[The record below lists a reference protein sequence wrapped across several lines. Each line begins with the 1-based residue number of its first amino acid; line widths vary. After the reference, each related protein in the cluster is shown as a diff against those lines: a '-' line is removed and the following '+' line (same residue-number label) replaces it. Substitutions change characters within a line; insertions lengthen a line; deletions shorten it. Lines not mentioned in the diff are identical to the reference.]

1 MTGPARGTFPPGPPD
16 GGRAPSEVEDQRL
29 ARLGGA
35 GALLA
40 GLLFLLSLVY
50 VYGVLAQAGLDVE
63 MFDDQARLLPWVA
76 EHARAYTGLWWLT
89 LLSTLALLPA
99 PLALHD
105 RLRYGAR
112 GVSRVAAVAGLGG
125 VVFGLAA
132 PLVLAAASPI
142 LAQSYVQ
149 ASGETRDAV
158 QVMGRMVGDLA
169 LHLRLGSDLLLG
181 VWLGVSGG
189 LLLRLRQNAILGTWF
204 LVTAVLAGVVIATKP
219 LGIADL
225 EPFLAP
231 VLSLAYLGLGTALLR
246 GAGATRAPTG
256 TPRPPA

>member
-1 MTGPARGTFPPGPPD
+1 MTLSTPAESAAAKAAPD
-16 GGRAPSEVEDQRL
+16 AAL
-29 ARLGGA
+29 ARFGGV

-40 GLLFLLSLVY
+40 GALFLCSLVY

-63 MFDDQARLLPWVA
+63 MFNDQARLLPWVA

-99 PLALHD
+99 PVALHD
-105 RLRYGAR
+105 RLRSGAR
-112 GVSRVAAVAGLGG
+112 GISRVAAVAGVGG
-125 VVFGLAA
+125 VIFGLAA
-132 PLVLAAASPI
+132 PLVLAAASPV
-142 LAQSYVQ
+142 LAQGYVE
-149 ASGETRDAV
+149 ASGQTRDAV
-158 QVMGRMVGDLA
+158 QVMGRMIGDLA

-189 LLLRLRQNAILGTWF
+189 LLLRLQRNTRLGGWF
-204 LVTAVLAGVVIATKP
+204 LVTAVLTGTVIATKP

-231 VLSLAYLGLGTALLR
+231 VLSLAYLGLGTVLLQHSR
-246 GAGATRAPTG
+246 SSLSDHAG
-256 TPRPPA
+256 

>member
-1 MTGPARGTFPPGPPD
+1 MPSPASQPAGKEAAPD
-16 GGRAPSEVEDQRL
+16 AAL

-40 GLLFLLSLVY
+40 GALFLLSLMY

-89 LLSTLALLPA
+89 LLSTFALLPA

-105 RLRYGAR
+105 RLRHGAG
-112 GVSRVAAVAGLGG
+112 GVSRVAAMAGVGG
-125 VVFGLAA
+125 VIFGLAA
-132 PLVLAAASPI
+132 PLVLAAASPV
-142 LAQSYVQ
+142 LAQGYMD
-149 ASGETRDAV
+149 ASGQARDAV

-181 VWLGVSGG
+181 VWLALSGG
-189 LLLRLRQNAILGTWF
+189 LLLRLRQNTILGAWF

-219 LGIADL
+219 LGVADL
-225 EPFLAP
+225 EPLLAP
-231 VLSLAYLGLGTALLR
+231 VQSLAYLGLGTALLR
-246 GAGATRAPTG
+246 GLGTRG
-256 TPRPPA
+256 SGLSTPDGPGSHHHG

>member
-1 MTGPARGTFPPGPPD
+1 MSTLQD
-16 GGRAPSEVEDQRL
+16 HQDQAL
-29 ARLGGA
+29 TRLGGC

-40 GLLFLLSLVY
+40 GALFLLSLVY
-50 VYGVLAQAGLDVE
+50 VYGALAQAGLDVE
-63 MFDDQARLLPWVA
+63 MFDDQGRLLPWVA

-89 LLSTLALLPA
+89 LLSSLALLPA

-105 RLRYGAR
+105 RLRPGAR

-132 PLVLAAASPI
+132 PLVLAAASPV
-142 LAQSYVQ
+142 LAQGYVQ
-149 ASGETRDAV
+149 ASGGTRDAV
-158 QVMGRMVGDLA
+158 EVVGRMVGDLA

-181 VWLGVSGG
+181 VWLALSGG
-189 LLLRLRQNAILGTWF
+189 LLLRLRRSAALGTWF

-219 LGIADL
+219 LGLADL

-246 GAGATRAPTG
+246 GVGTSRAAVGPTH
-256 TPRPPA
+256 PPA

>member
-1 MTGPARGTFPPGPPD
+1 MSTLQYHQ
-16 GGRAPSEVEDQRL
+16 DQAL
-29 ARLGGA
+29 ARLGGR

-40 GLLFLLSLVY
+40 GALFLLSLVY

-63 MFDDQARLLPWVA
+63 MFEDQARLLPWVA

-89 LLSTLALLPA
+89 LLSSLALLPA
-99 PLALHD
+99 PLALDD
-105 RLRYGAR
+105 RLRPGAR
-112 GVSRVAAVAGLGG
+112 GVSRVAAVAGVGG

-132 PLVLAAASPI
+132 PLVLAAASPV
-142 LAQSYVQ
+142 LAQGYVQ

-158 QVMGRMVGDLA
+158 EVVGRMVGDLA

-181 VWLGVSGG
+181 VWLGLSGG
-189 LLLRLRQNAILGTWF
+189 LLLRRRTGVALGVWF
-204 LVTAVLAGVVIATKP
+204 LVTAGLAGVVIATKP
-219 LGIADL
+219 LGVADL

-246 GAGATRAPTG
+246 GAGASRAPVGPT
-256 TPRPPA
+256 RPPA